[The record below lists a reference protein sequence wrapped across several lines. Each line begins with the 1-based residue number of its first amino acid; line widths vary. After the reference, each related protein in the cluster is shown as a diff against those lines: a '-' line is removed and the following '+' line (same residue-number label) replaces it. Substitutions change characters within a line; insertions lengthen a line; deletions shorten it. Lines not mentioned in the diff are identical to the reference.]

1 MSDYI
6 DIENIP
12 QSMTV
17 IFSQNKEF
25 LQEFFWKGVDWE
37 NFKLKTSIEDINNK
51 TQEWLKKGINSI
63 YNIFNKE

>member
-1 MSDYI
+1 MDINMSDYI

-25 LQEFFWKGVDWE
+25 LQEFF
-37 NFKLKTSIEDINNK
+37 
-51 TQEWLKKGINSI
+51 
-63 YNIFNKE
+63 